1 MRLEIPS
8 FVLSEKRIVTVILAR
23 GAGGY
28 LMNAIILDQQGAATQ
43 ALNASARAR
52 VATSVPTPVDVAVNG
67 TPIAAGLASPN
78 VGPYVA
84 RSRGTGGGQGE
95 RRRCRRRSRRS
106 PPRRAPT

>member
-43 ALNASARAR
+43 ALNVSARAR
-52 VATSVPTPVDVAVNG
+52 VATSVP
-67 TPIAAGLASPN
+67 AAGGRRRGERHRGSRPASPSPN
-78 VGPYVA
+78 VGPYILV
-84 RSRGTGGGQGE
+84 
-95 RRRCRRRSRRS
+95 
-106 PPRRAPT
+106 PRRGR